1 MRRRNSWIKQPA
13 GGLLVCCELKGF
25 KRNSRRTK
33 TTIESAH
40 THKQCTGTVLLKPE
54 RQTGCSSIGYLCSTY
69 FILYYSIIVSFLVF
83 CMKRFGSKTP
93 PVDIWLSASGCRQ
106 MFTRFLYLFIYNFFF
121 RFFHFVSA
129 LFHTV
134 CCGSVSKIYAL
145 FLSRCPH
152 VRCTQTY
159 FFLVFIASTNAVCC
173 VLSMC
178 MCRVPQDGD
187 RWGRPTKNDTWALG
201 GRSAAATPSID
212 NTADHGDS
220 NGGRHQIERQDN
232 K

>member
-1 MRRRNSWIKQPA
+1 MSCELTIFRSHVYNFGSNVWILDESRTCQCVCVALWRLPHHKYLFCSRIKKKMRRRNSWIKQPA

-121 RFFHFVSA
+121 RFFWLEFVFYFGTFEQQSTD
-129 LFHTV
+129 LVIIILSFFFV
-134 CCGSVSKIYAL
+134 CV
-145 FLSRCPH
+145 
-152 VRCTQTY
+152 Y
-159 FFLVFIASTNAVCC
+159 FS
-173 VLSMC
+173 SQ
-178 MCRVPQDGD
+178 R
-187 RWGRPTKNDTWALG
+187 
-201 GRSAAATPSID
+201 AT
-212 NTADHGDS
+212 
-220 NGGRHQIERQDN
+220 E
-232 K
+232 